1 MRPLLDSF
9 PLAHTAD
16 PEQLRPTFAT
26 LFQDSIFDID
36 ADRNSAASCINYCPL
51 QYTGLLYGNFGAA
64 IRASF
69 GEMQFYVQGTT
80 IRGTGEQLTN
90 GKTTSAN
97 VGGLLFPH
105 ANLGLHFGAGF
116 EYLALNIEADALARK
131 LGAIIGASPERPIEF
146 EVDPEFSHPAVLMLR
161 RLIAS
166 LAARMSSNRKEMPV
180 VALVEMEQVLMACFL
195 IGNRNNYSHL
205 LNGRLRIAAP
215 RQVKKAEEYIEASWD
230 QPLTVEVLAAVSGT
244 SARSLFLAF
253 KHHRGYSP
261 MAFLRQV
268 RLRRAWLLLNGD
280 PCVSV
285 TDVAYACGFGN
296 LGHFARYFRTKYGE
310 APSAVLSRTRSRQ
323 KDQG

>member
-1 MRPLLDSF
+1 MRPLLDKF
-9 PLAHTAD
+9 PLARTAD
-16 PEQLRPTFAT
+16 PQQLRTTFAA

-36 ADRNSAASCINYCPL
+36 ADRNSSASHINYCPL
-51 QYTGLLYGNFGAA
+51 QCTGLLYGNFGAA

-80 IRGTGEQLTN
+80 IHGTGEQLTN

-97 VGGLLFPH
+97 VGGVLFPH
-105 ANLGLHFGAGF
+105 ADLGLHFDAGF

-146 EVDPEFSHPAVLMLR
+146 EVDPEFAHPAILTLR
-161 RLIAS
+161 RLIAH
-166 LAARMSSNRKEMPV
+166 LARKMSSDRQEMPL
-180 VALVEMEQVLMACFL
+180 VALVEIEQVLMVCFL
-195 IGNRNNYSHL
+195 LGNHHNYSPL
-205 LNGRLRIAAP
+205 LNGRLRTAAP

-230 QPLTVEVLAAVSGT
+230 QPLTVEALAAVSGA
-244 SARSLFLAF
+244 SARSLFHAF
-253 KHHRGYSP
+253 KHYRGCSP

-280 PCVSV
+280 PSVSV

-296 LGHFARYFRTKYGE
+296 LGHFAKYFRSKYGE
-310 APSAVLSRTRSRQ
+310 APSAVLSRNRNRQ
-323 KDQG
+323 KDQ